1 MIKVMIVDDE
11 FLVRVG
17 MKSVIDWEYYG
28 FEICAEAADGME
40 ALALCETQSP
50 DIILT
55 DLRMP
60 HMDGMELIRRVKAK
74 YPEVYFIILTCLDEL
89 NLVKEALILG
99 ASGYFIKIAVN
110 PQAILEIL
118 LRIKAT
124 IQQSLQ
130 KANELASLKKI
141 MVNNR
146 ILLKRQLLQALL
158 SETALISEKEIA
170 SPLIRDCAIYEKAN
184 IFILIRVIQNQTV
197 KDAQLFCMSIFNLLE
212 EMISNTL
219 PLSEVFPVSE
229 TEFLVSGWHGSQLSV
244 QNEII
249 QSLVLNIRESI
260 RVYFGTQCFLT
271 TTDHYHSFRELPKA
285 YQELKTDLNREM
297 ARLGH
302 LPQNRSG
309 QYATL
314 DEEIKSAIA
323 NSLKT
328 GDQQLV
334 LNIVER
340 LFADAKDQGWEI
352 EQLKKLGLQV
362 MFLFEKELQK
372 YDQSIDSLFAEDLI
386 GQLMGC
392 QSEFDLHERIDT
404 GVTVGMKAL
413 IDMKSNLYRKDIQRI
428 IDLLET
434 RYAEKINL
442 DYAAS
447 LISMNSAYFSRLF
460 KKECGIGFVEYLN
473 KVRMEKAKIFLEQND
488 CKLLEVA
495 DKVGF
500 EDVNYFS
507 KCFKRYT
514 GMAPSEYRLTHSQFL
529 HGR

>member
-28 FEICAEAADGME
+28 FEICAEAADGLE
-40 ALALCETQSP
+40 ALALCEIHLP

-60 HMDGMELIRRVKAK
+60 NMDGMELIRTVKAK
-74 YPEVYFIILTCLDEL
+74 YPELYFIILTCLDEL

-118 LRIKAT
+118 LRLKAT
-124 IQQSLQ
+124 IQQNLQ
-130 KANELASLKKI
+130 KATELASLKKI
-141 MVNNR
+141 MANNR
-146 ILLKRQLLQALL
+146 ILLKRQLLQTML
-158 SETALISEKEIA
+158 SETAKISEKEIA
-170 SPLIRDCAIYEKAN
+170 NPLIRDSAIYGKAD
-184 IFILIRVIQNQTV
+184 IFMLIRVIPNQTV
-197 KDAQLFCMSIFNLLE
+197 KDSQLFCMSIYNLLE

-229 TEFLVSGWHGSQLSV
+229 TEFLASGWHGSQSSV
-244 QNEII
+244 QNEIL
-249 QSLVLNIRESI
+249 QSLALNIRESI

-271 TTDHYHSFRELPKA
+271 TTDHFQSFRDLPKA
-285 YQELKTDLNREM
+285 YQDLKTDLNKLL
-297 ARLGH
+297 AQTD
-302 LPQNRSG
+302 PPSARSG
-309 QYATL
+309 QFLAP
-314 DEEIKSAIA
+314 DVAIKSAIA
-323 NSLKT
+323 TSLKT

-334 LNIVER
+334 SNSVAQIFV
-340 LFADAKDQGWEI
+340 DAQDQGWEI

-386 GQLMGC
+386 GQIMGC
-392 QSEFDLHERIDT
+392 RSEFDLHERIST

-447 LISMNSAYFSRLF
+447 LIRMNSAYFSRLF

-473 KVRMEKAKIFLEQND
+473 KVRMEKAKMFLEQND
-488 CKLLEVA
+488 LKLLDVA

-514 GMAPSEYRLTHSQFL
+514 GMAPSEYRVMHSQFL